1 MDQEMLK
8 LAEEYAVIAEE
19 LLEDNGMPYDE
30 DDVIKVASF
39 LIDNEVDFEDEDDED
54 EEFDEEDV
62 RLAAFYDELE
72 KDAGK
77 LGKRISGHLYN
88 TGVGLSNKLWGKG
101 PKKGAKLNWRQ
112 NLARKMV
119 RTNKNARRTGA
130 AVYGA
135 GALAAGG
142 AGYGIYRGTR
152 KNK

>member
-1 MDQEMLK
+1 MVK
-8 LAEEYAVIAEE
+8 TNKNARRTGAAVYGAGALAAGGAGYGAYR
-19 LLEDNGMPYDE
+19 MT
-30 DDVIKVASF
+30 KKSSF
-39 LIDNEVDFEDEDDED
+39 F
-54 EEFDEEDV
+54 EEDGFDKE
-62 RLAAFYDELE
+62 AA
-72 KDAGK
+72 KMR

-119 RTNKNARRTGA
+119 KTNKNARRTGA